1 MKKSDSKGFAL
12 FFLIAAILV
21 VSALIGA
28 GITMIGPR
36 VIKAKYDRTGE
47 ILTAAMQSVISWSVQ
62 NGQLPDAAT
71 FPSIIPSAVD
81 DWGRPLVYI
90 YDDELAKTGRGGIC
104 GGRQSTFL
112 SYGTVNN
119 VAFIILSGAEG
130 ITVNTTHSVLGPLVE
145 TVASGPPDI
154 VRFISLEDLKNQ
166 AGCFG
171 FTTGVLRILN
181 NELPDAVS
189 GTPYNN
195 VGLYADGGVPPYA
208 WSILTGLPTGLTFNS
223 ASAVFSGTPTT
234 AGSFSVTVRVTDAN
248 GGTSTRPYTLNIS

>member
-90 YDDELAKTGRGGIC
+90 YDDNLTNSTTGGIC
-104 GGRQSTFL
+104 GRQNTAL
-112 SYGTVNN
+112 SYGANN
-119 VAFIILSGAEG
+119 TAFIIVSGAEDL
-130 ITVNTTHSVLGPLVE
+130 TVNTAPSASGAFAG
-145 TVASGPPDI
+145 TVASGTADI

-171 FTTGVLRILN
+171 FTTGVLKILN

-195 VGLYADGGVPPYA
+195 VRLYADGGVPPYV
-208 WSILTGLPTGLTFNS
+208 WSATGLPTGLNLIDSNS
-223 ASAVFSGTPTT
+223 GTLSGTPTT
-234 AGSFSVTVRVTDAN
+234 PDSPSVTITATDAT
-248 GGTSTRPYTLNIS
+248 GSSVSRSYTLNVF